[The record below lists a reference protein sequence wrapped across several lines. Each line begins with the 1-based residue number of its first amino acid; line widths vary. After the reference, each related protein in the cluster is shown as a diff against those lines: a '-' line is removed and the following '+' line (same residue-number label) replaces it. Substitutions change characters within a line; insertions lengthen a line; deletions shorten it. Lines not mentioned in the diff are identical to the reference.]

1 MSLANRRIPAF
12 FSLLAAALCAIAVSA
27 QAATLTINLRSGNA
41 APGNPD
47 PLIRRLDLATSCG
60 VGYGSLFT
68 AADFAAA
75 DAGPSAVVLSFIHP
89 AWTRS
94 LPCDPLAQWIG
105 VAADATPLS
114 ALYAMDFVLPPDG
127 CCYQKAELEF
137 CWMADDGIGDA
148 LNPAGLYLNGSP
160 IPVVAGGNFTAQTTD
175 GGLNILPLIKC
186 GKNTLYIYNRDI
198 GCAVSG
204 VNFSARLILDECITP
219 ASVSSWGRV
228 KATYR

>member
-1 MSLANRRIPAF
+1 MSLANRRISDCFP
-12 FSLLAAALCAIAVSA
+12 LLAAALCVLAVSA

-41 APGNPD
+41 ASGNPD
-47 PLIRRLDLATSCG
+47 PLISRLDVASSCG
-60 VGYGSLFT
+60 VGAGGVF
-68 AADFAAA
+68 AASDFAAA
-75 DAGPSAVVLSFIHP
+75 DAGPQAVVLAYIHP
-89 AWTRS
+89 AWTTS

-105 VAADATPLS
+105 VAPTAAPMSTLF
-114 ALYAMDFVLPPDG
+114 AMEFDLPADG

-160 IPVVAGGNFTAQTTD
+160 IAAVAGGNFTTQTTV
-175 GGLNILPLIKC
+175 GGINILPYIKC
-186 GKNTLYIYNRDI
+186 GRNALYVYNRDI

-219 ASVSSWGRV
+219 AGASSWGRV

>member
-12 FSLLAAALCAIAVSA
+12 FPLLAAALCAIAVSA

-137 CWMADDGIGDA
+137 CW
-148 LNPAGLYLNGSP
+148 